1 MSVVNR
7 MLQDIDRRMGA
18 AGAGHHPHPDVRSVP
33 AGGRARRARWPVA
46 LALGL
51 AAAVAALGL
60 AGGSR
65 QERAA
70 QATAPAA
77 VRVAAAPAQQPPAS
91 PAGSEPKP
99 TTPATESKPKP
110 AAAPAGSEP
119 KPMASPA
126 VAAVMVR
133 EEEPRAPRRPRPS
146 PVPAPHRTFQLSV
159 RLSDPPAQSPGAP
172 AAPAP
177 PKIEPAAA
185 KPAQVRRSEVPVRRV
200 AADET
205 VAAALALWSEG
216 ARGDALAT
224 LRDALAIAEPR
235 NPQVAGRLGRE
246 LARLEVAG
254 ERPEAALAVLR
265 RLEGLLAG
273 DADAWALR
281 GNAAQRLSLHPEAAS
296 AYLAAVRLRPDEGKW
311 MLGAAISLAA
321 DGRLDEARPWVER
334 ARERGAVTAPIAAY
348 LQQLGLGPRQ

>member
-18 AGAGHHPHPDVRSVP
+18 AGAGHHPHADVRSVP
-33 AGGRARRARWPVA
+33 AAGRARRARWPVA

-60 AGGSR
+60 LVGSR
-65 QERAA
+65 DERDAR
-70 QATAPAA
+70 ATAPAA
-77 VRVAAAPAQQPPAS
+77 QRIAAAPAVPQPAPPAES
-91 PAGSEPKP
+91 GPKP
-99 TTPATESKPKP
+99 PVTVAASETKPVAAP
-110 AAAPAGSEP
+110 AAATVVVAG
-119 KPMASPA
+119 
-126 VAAVMVR
+126 
-133 EEEPRAPRRPRPS
+133 EEPRAPRRPRPA
-146 PVPAPHRTFQLSV
+146 PAPPRTFQLSV
-159 RLSDPPAQSPGAP
+159 NLSDPPTHSPSVP
-172 AAPAP
+172 AAPVP
-177 PKIEPAAA
+177 PRIEPGAA
-185 KPAQVRRSEVPVRRV
+185 KPAQVRRSEIPVRKV

-224 LRDALAIAEPR
+224 LRDALATAEPR
-235 NPQVAGRLGRE
+235 NPHVAGRLARE

-254 ERPEAALAVLR
+254 DRPDAALALLR
-265 RLEGLLAG
+265 RLESVLAA

-296 AYLAAVRLRPDEGKW
+296 SYLAAVRLRPDEGKW

-334 ARERGAVTAPIAAY
+334 AREHGAVTASIAAY
-348 LQQLGLGPRQ
+348 LQQLGLGARQ

>member
-7 MLQDIDRRMGA
+7 MLQDIDRRMGVA
-18 AGAGHHPHPDVRSVP
+18 DGHRVDPDVRSVP
-33 AGGRARRARWPVA
+33 AGGRAPRTRRPVA

-60 AGGSR
+60 LGVSR
-65 QERAA
+65 QERDA
-70 QATAPAA
+70 QATAQAAARLAGAPARPLA
-77 VRVAAAPAQQPPAS
+77 TSLAESESKPAAAPAE
-91 PAGSEPKP
+91 SEPKP
-99 TTPATESKPKP
+99 VT
-110 AAAPAGSEP
+110 APAGSEP

-126 VAAVMVR
+126 VAAVMAQEEAPR
-133 EEEPRAPRRPRPS
+133 EPRRPRPA

-159 RLSDPPAQSPGAP
+159 KLSDLPAQVPRAP
-172 AAPAP
+172 AAAVP
-177 PKIEPAAA
+177 PRVEPAAV
-185 KPAQVRRSEVPVRRV
+185 KPAQVRRSEIPVRRV

-224 LRDALAIAEPR
+224 LRDALATAEPR
-235 NPQVAGRLGRE
+235 NPPAARRLARE

-254 ERPEAALAVLR
+254 ERPDAALALLR
-265 RLEGLLAG
+265 RMEGLLVE

-296 AYLAAVRLRPDEGKW
+296 AYLAAVRLRPEEGKW

-321 DGRLDEARPWVER
+321 EGRLDEARSWVER

-348 LQQLGLGPRQ
+348 LQQLGLGTHH